1 MIIPGLD
8 MSVNQMVTVF
18 TMTILGLDMSVNQ
31 MVTVPQ

>member
-1 MIIPGLD
+1 